1 MLEPRLPV
9 PDDFVLCRYLAA
21 GLAVLAGVDPGL
33 RIDLARLADE
43 LDTEALRNSAGR
55 ELFTNPAK
63 TLAERM
69 SGRRVVLAGDCAA
82 TLALAGT
89 GARSCCGSP
98 IRWSPPAAGRR
109 GGGAAG
115 RVRRCGRQPFPRRTD
130 RRATAR
136 TAARGGADP
145 GRGADGGGRPGQWAR
160 RRYRH
165 R

>member
-82 TLALAGT
+82 TLALARHGCSVLLRI
-89 GARSCCGSP
+89 AHQVV
-98 IRWSPPAAGRR
+98 AASGLADAVVALRAGFGDAADSLFHDEQIDGHCPNGRAWWR
-109 GGGAAG
+109 
-115 RVRRCGRQPFPRRTD
+115 
-130 RRATAR
+130 
-136 TAARGGADP
+136 
-145 GRGADGGGRPGQWAR
+145 
-160 RRYRH
+160 
-165 R
+165 